1 MKRVAL
7 TGALTAAIFVVPS
20 LAYAETVAGAIG
32 AVPLRF
38 GASLLG
44 LVIAVVLLVE
54 ALSVRK
60 VAMGG
65 AIAEKMSYVVLAI
78 ICLAASALAQW
89 AQNFVADVTLEQM
102 QLASQLLVAVAMAL
116 LTLYFASVRR
126 ALQDYMKAMTGSQ
139 ILSAESTEQG
149 DAERG

>member
-1 MKRVAL
+1 MKRVAF
-7 TGALTAAIFVVPS
+7 TGAVAAAVFVVPS
-20 LAYAETVAGAIG
+20 LAYAETATGAIG
-32 AVPLRF
+32 SVPLRI

-44 LVIAVVLLVE
+44 LLIAVVLLIE

-102 QLASQLLVAVAMAL
+102 QLASELLVAVAMVL
-116 LTLYFASVRR
+116 LTMYFASVRR
-126 ALQDYMKAMTGSQ
+126 ALQDYMKAITGVQ
-139 ILSAESTEQG
+139 ALSAESTEQG